1 MKYLSIIGLG
11 LLMMSSCTKPL
22 PTACFTF
29 SRTTVKINDT
39 ITLVNCS
46 SNFDINNVE
55 WTLPEGGKS
64 NAINPRIKL
73 NKSGIYNVRLRVGAN
88 NFEQEDNAFGD
99 INVFP

>member
-11 LLMMSSCTKPL
+11 LLAITSCTKPS

-29 SRTTVKINDT
+29 SRTTVKVDDT

-46 SNFDINNVE
+46 KNFDNNNVE
-55 WTLPEGGKS
+55 WTLPDGGKS
-64 NAINPRIKL
+64 SAINPRIKF
-73 NKSGIYNVRLRVGAN
+73 NKSGIYNVRLRVGTE
-88 NFEQEDNAFGD
+88 NFKQEDNAFGD